1 MSKKWKM
8 PEWIEL
14 KMRIARYL
22 DEGGDNETTRDL
34 LIDCCKELEGQVSCV
49 LDTWYDIALD
59 ATVSL
64 HYSEPHPNVNFE
76 DCGHIICSRFNELN
90 KQKHA
95 NPSSDIS
102 IDGAQKWLDE
112 HDAEIRAE
120 DNKLIALALRFSNA
134 FACYVVD
141 LAKMDNSETLK
152 PTLIAHDEFREAYA
166 AVRMP
171 PSEGEEQQ

>member
-22 DEGGDNETTRDL
+22 DEGGDNETMRDL

-49 LDTWYDIALD
+49 LEY
-59 ATVSL
+59 
-64 HYSEPHPNVNFE
+64 
-76 DCGHIICSRFNELN
+76 
-90 KQKHA
+90 A

-171 PSEGEEQQ
+171 PSDGGQQ